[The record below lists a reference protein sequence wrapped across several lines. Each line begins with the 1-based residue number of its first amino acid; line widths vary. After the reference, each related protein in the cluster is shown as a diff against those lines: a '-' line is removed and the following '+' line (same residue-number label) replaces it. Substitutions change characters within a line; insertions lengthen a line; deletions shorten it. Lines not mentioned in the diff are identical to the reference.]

1 MRLYGTGSLWLRKSK
16 KHPEGEYW
24 LRYYANGERRT
35 ENSKFCLCHDK
46 RAEAQATKLLAART
60 TQAQEGTL
68 PSINISRVLV
78 SDIADLMFKA
88 MRADKL
94 RKIPESLPAPT
105 RTWRAAQAERVIKE
119 QRARWDNHLEPVFGD
134 RKAGLVTNQELKDY
148 VAARL
153 EAKARHATI
162 NLEVALLRRAYRIG
176 FEAQPRRIKEMPT
189 FPKKLA
195 VTPRPGFIEDDVF
208 EKLLPAIAEPG
219 VHGLVQ
225 CAFRLGFRRSELL
238 NLLVRQFDDGWLRLF
253 AGATKNGKA
262 RDVKLPKDVNEALV
276 ACAKNKAPDDYLFTW
291 PDGKR
296 IKDFRGAWEKA
307 CTAAGVPEL
316 LFHDLRRSAVRRLR
330 KRGVSTATAMQ
341 ITGHLTR
348 AVFDDYDVA
357 NAKDVE
363 QAADKI

>member
-16 KHPEGEYW
+16 KHPDGEYW
-24 LRYYANGERRT
+24 LRYYGQGRQQT

-46 RAEAQATKLLAART
+46 RAEAQASKLLAART

-68 PSINISRVLV
+68 PSINTNRVLV

-105 RTWRAAQAERVIKE
+105 QEWRKKQAERVIKE
-119 QRARWDNHLEPVFGD
+119 QRARWDNHLAPIFGD
-134 RKAGLVTNQELKDY
+134 GKASLVTNQEFKDY
-148 VAARL
+148 VASRL

-162 NLEVALLRRAYRIG
+162 NLEVALLRRAYRVG
-176 FEAQPRRIKEMPT
+176 FEAQPRRVKEMPT

-195 VTPRPGFIEDDVF
+195 VEPRPGFIEDASFD
-208 EKLLPAIAEPG
+208 KLLPAIAEPG
-219 VHGLVQ
+219 LHGLVL

-262 RDVKLPKDVNEALV
+262 RNVKLPADVNKALV

-291 PDGKR
+291 PDGTR

-307 CTAAGVPEL
+307 CKAAGVPEL

-330 KRGVSTATAMQ
+330 KRGITTATAML

-348 AVFDDYDVA
+348 SVFDDYDRANPDDVA
-357 NAKDVE
+357 
-363 QAADKI
+363 AAAELI